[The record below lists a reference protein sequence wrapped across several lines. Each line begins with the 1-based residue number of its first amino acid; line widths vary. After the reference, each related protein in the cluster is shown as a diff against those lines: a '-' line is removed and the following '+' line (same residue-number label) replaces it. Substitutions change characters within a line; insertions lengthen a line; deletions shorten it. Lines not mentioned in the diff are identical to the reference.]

1 MGALA
6 NIKHKTLAGIET
18 VANVAGLF
26 VSVSGATVAAVFG
39 KLVIGIVLGAVA
51 VAFVLRLKGRRVEP
65 LAATRQ
71 PPPAWVRP
79 VVAVMSA
86 IEVGALVEATNLP
99 VRFSQEGFAY
109 SHWFIVGLLLAAL
122 YLLQVGA
129 VARAVAKH
137 KGAGAA

>member
-1 MGALA
+1 MRALTK
-6 NIKHKTLAGIET
+6 IKHKALAGIET

-39 KLVIGIVLGAVA
+39 KLVIGLVLAAVA
-51 VAFVLRLKGRRVEP
+51 VGFVLRLKGRREAP
-65 LAATRQ
+65 LGATRQ
-71 PPPAWVRP
+71 TPPAWVRP
-79 VVAVMSA
+79 VVAVLSA
-86 IEVGALVEATNLP
+86 LEVGALVETTNLP

-129 VARAVAKH
+129 VVRAVAKRQS
-137 KGAGAA
+137 AS